1 MKRLVFLFCL
11 PTLFFLGACKKNDP
25 NTVDTACEGGNFC
38 FSLDNESLSIPDAK
52 WRFISENH
60 IRIEWQGSDGTNYK
74 NVVLD
79 IYGTETGVYAIQSVA
94 SVQTGSKF
102 QHFINENGISKT
114 IQGNSGSVEI
124 TAFDNETISGKFSM
138 QAKDILNGNMHT
150 ISEGR
155 FAKVPKD

>member
-25 NTVDTACEGGNFC
+25 NTADTACEGGNFC
-38 FSLDNESLSIPDAK
+38 FSLDNQSSSILDAK

-79 IYGTETGVYAIQSVA
+79 IYGTETGAYAIKPATSI
-94 SVQTGSKF
+94 QTGSKF

-155 FAKVPKD
+155 FTKVPKD